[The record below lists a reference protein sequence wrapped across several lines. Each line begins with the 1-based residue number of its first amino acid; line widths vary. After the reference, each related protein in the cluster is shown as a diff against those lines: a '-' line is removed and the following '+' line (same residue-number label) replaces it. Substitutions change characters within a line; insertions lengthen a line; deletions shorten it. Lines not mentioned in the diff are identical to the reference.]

1 MNNINKTAFII
12 VLLTSLITGCK
23 DDLENTVTGFSL
35 ESITLTEGNTLNTQS
50 LIVQVKGALQSDIS
64 VSYEIKEGSAKLIQD
79 VKSTSGQ
86 LTILASQ
93 SNAKVDVEIVG
104 DSNLELTESFDLVIT
119 YEGKEY
125 PLPVEIADDDPMEE
139 ILVSSTG
146 FYTSNVH
153 PSMQL
158 IWSDDFSGTQLNTK
172 NWAYD
177 LGNGC
182 SVGICGWGNNEL
194 QTYTKDPANIQV
206 ANGVVT
212 ITALN
217 NVGNYT
223 SARIKT
229 QGNVNVQ
236 YGRID
241 VRARLPRGRGIWPA
255 IWMLGE
261 NITAVNWPACGEI
274 DIMELVGHEP
284 QKVHGTVH
292 YSSDGYKTSTGSTS
306 LSAGDFSDEFHVF
319 TIIWEKNKITWYVD
333 NKSFKTFD
341 VTVATFNKPFF
352 FILNLA
358 VGGNWPG
365 PPDATTVFSQ
375 EMVVDYVRVFQ

>member
-1 MNNINKTAFII
+1 MNSIKKTTFFI
-12 VLLTSLITGCK
+12 VLLTSLMTGCK
-23 DDLENTVTGFSL
+23 DDVENTVTGFSL
-35 ESITLTEGNTLNTQS
+35 ESITLTEGNSLNTQS
-50 LIVQVKGALQSDIS
+50 LIVQVKGTLQSDIF
-64 VSYEIKEGSAKLIQD
+64 VSYQIKEGSAKLIQD
-79 VKSTSGQ
+79 VKATSGQ
-86 LTILASQ
+86 FTILASQ
-93 SNAKVDVEIVG
+93 SNAQVAVEIVG
-104 DSNLELTESFDLVIT
+104 DNNLELTESFDLVIT

-241 VRARLPRGRGIWPA
+241 VRARLPRGQGIWPA

-274 DIMELVGHEP
+274 DITELVGHEP

-292 YSSDGYKTSTGSTS
+292 YSSDGYKTSTGSTRS
-306 LSAGDFSDEFHVF
+306 VSRIHNHLGEEQNH
-319 TIIWEKNKITWYVD
+319 
-333 NKSFKTFD
+333 
-341 VTVATFNKPFF
+341 
-352 FILNLA
+352 L
-358 VGGNWPG
+358 
-365 PPDATTVFSQ
+365 
-375 EMVVDYVRVFQ
+375 VR